1 MKTEINELIAD
12 TMIRKLARGRMRY
25 GSLDRYTTEIDGRKY
40 DNAYLSCLIE
50 QDQRRREEEYRKEA
64 EMEAKGH
71 YVADTM
77 ERKLERG
84 HKRYGSR
91 DMTFIYVG
99 YGRYDANYLRNLIE
113 NDEKR
118 REEEEKARHTE
129 EYNEMPEIDDYFLD
143 STENISKTELA
154 KILKELW
161 ENQRSWVKE
170 QLPFDTLLEEVLS
183 IYENDAEFERKH
195 PRDWR
200 GRFIEKVKDF
210 LRRIFGLVKKK
221 KPKVKKE
228 KTQNPGKNPQVPDAD
243 GVSAKYGISELSREE
258 AENLPNYY
266 PETISGVKRGRPMT
280 FKEADSGN
288 VNPFYKTRQE
298 AFVSNCQS
306 CILAFI
312 ARLRGYDVK
321 AKPYAGDD
329 KPIVMLA
336 KDIRRGFIID
346 EQGTHPDFV
355 KRKRIKGAVGTMFFL
370 EKNIRNNEIYC
381 LFVDDPLCQDAHV
394 IITGRQGEELY
405 LYDPQK
411 NRIFFK
417 EKIQNYFYGKSC
429 NKTQMFRID
438 NAAFNPYFIDMTME
452 AK

>member
-1 MKTEINELIAD
+1 MKKDIESGKNRANENATEVFAD

-129 EYNEMPEIDDYFLD
+129 ECNEMPEIDDYFLD
-143 STENISKTELA
+143 STENISKAELA
-154 KILKELW
+154 KVLKELW

-170 QLPFDTLLEEVLS
+170 QIPFDTLLEEVLS

-221 KPKVKKE
+221 KPKVEEELWKSDDG
-228 KTQNPGKNPQVPDAD
+228 KTHISGALNPYSERADPHAEIYYEEIRHRKDDVYKISKTTGYTVEQIQRIKNYLFIDKHQLAT
-243 GVSAKYGISELSREE
+243 GFKRFSASYQISESWRRLALGKPESHDITMINHEIMEMALVDKGMSQYE
-258 AENLPNYY
+258 AH
-266 PETISGVKRGRPMT
+266 
-280 FKEADSGN
+280 KEASKK
-288 VNPFYKTRQE
+288 Y
-298 AFVSNCQS
+298 
-306 CILAFI
+306 
-312 ARLRGYDVK
+312 
-321 AKPYAGDD
+321 
-329 KPIVMLA
+329 
-336 KDIRRGFIID
+336 
-346 EQGTHPDFV
+346 
-355 KRKRIKGAVGTMFFL
+355 
-370 EKNIRNNEIYC
+370 
-381 LFVDDPLCQDAHV
+381 
-394 IITGRQGEELY
+394 
-405 LYDPQK
+405 
-411 NRIFFK
+411 
-417 EKIQNYFYGKSC
+417 NYPK
-429 NKTQMFRID
+429 
-438 NAAFNPYFIDMTME
+438 E
-452 AK
+452 AKEFYDKIGKHNPKG